1 MRLFLHI
8 MGNTMYTSDTF
19 AFINTCFDGSEHQFA
34 NGVLE
39 KSILEEMHGVD
50 WKHASIPKIIRPKNL
65 FSYIRALKRSDG
77 IILHGAFSAKHLLI
91 LSWFPKLLPKVNWVV
106 WGGDIYRHNLPQKSF
121 QDRLAEK
128 LRVKLA
134 PQFGYITTLTDKDYP
149 LAKEW
154 YKVTGKWLKASYPV
168 PLQHPGTME
177 KLRALGLQKHKTAA
191 DTVNLVLGNSATET
205 NCHFEALQMLK
216 KYADHNIKLY
226 LPLNYGFKG
235 YEAYADKVV
244 KAAQEIFGEQKVIAI
259 RERMDGDSYV
269 DFLSQMDI
277 AVMNNNRQQAMGNIA
292 ILIACGAK
300 VYIRQDTTMWQGYQE
315 KGYHLESVSQIDE
328 EDYASFIRYDEEIKN
343 ANMQCIAD
351 YVDIRHLKDKWETIF
366 RSMKEL
372 DNA

>member
-1 MRLFLHI
+1 MFLHI
-8 MGNTMYTSDTF
+8 MGDTMYTEDMIS
-19 AFINTCFDGSEHQFA
+19 FIYSQFEASEHQFA
-34 NGVLE
+34 NGNLKRKRFKELCGSAGKPV
-39 KSILEEMHGVD
+39 
-50 WKHASIPKIIRPKNL
+50 HAPKILRPKNMIA
-65 FSYIRALKRSDG
+65 YVYALKKCDG

-91 LSWFPKLLPKVNWVV
+91 LSRFPDLFSKVNWIV
-106 WGGDIYRHNLPQKSF
+106 WGGDIYRHNLPLKSL

-128 LRVKLA
+128 LRVRLA
-134 PQFGYITTLTDKDYP
+134 PKFGYITTLTDKDYP
-149 LAKEW
+149 LVKDW
-154 YKVTGKWLKASYPV
+154 YKATGKWLRASYPV
-168 PLQHPGTME
+168 PLQHPGVME
-177 KLRALGLQKHKTAA
+177 KLRTLGSQKHKTAK
-191 DTVNLVLGNSATET
+191 DTVNLVLGNSATEA
-205 NCHFEALQMLK
+205 NCHFEALNMLK
-216 KYADHNIKLY
+216 KFAGQKINLY

-244 KAAQEIFGEQKVIAI
+244 YAAQEIFGEKNVFAV
-259 RERMDGDSYV
+259 RKRMTGDEYV
-269 DFLSQMDI
+269 DFLSRMDVAI
-277 AVMNNNRQQAMGNIA
+277 FNNNRQQAMGNIA